1 MTSIQNQLDTILASA
16 YVAGG
21 SDPPKI
27 DSLARMLGERDGITL
42 ISVDPNGHYDH
53 TNLIYGGSSSDVL
66 DATLSLADNV
76 RENIRLEDYQENKYL
91 YGVLDQLSFL
101 PLHSDHL
108 PTCAALARRLGKTLS
123 ERMEIPV
130 YLFSDASEKDNAPTM
145 QHFRQLSHQDFPASF
160 DNPQWQPDYPVK
172 NYHPSLGSCMIGAR
186 LYHINVAIYFGNCD
200 MEGLQDLTKLENYAA
215 DLDEYMQ
222 GISEKIVAVVE
233 DLPGNKGA
241 RIICNI
247 PNYVEAPLG
256 DVLNLFRQISQQQG
270 IHLYGCEI
278 LGYLPIEALVKSG
291 QSTSSTVFFDAVE
304 EDLKYITLAIQT
316 LQLNSIVP
324 FDLNRQILDY
334 HFEIDLDHT

>member
-1 MTSIQNQLDTILASA
+1 MSAIQNQLDTILASA

-21 SDPPKI
+21 SDPQKI
-27 DSLARMLGERDGITL
+27 DSLARMLGESEGITL

-66 DATLSLADNV
+66 DATLNLANNA
-76 RENIRLEDYQENKYL
+76 RENIRLEDYKENKFL
-91 YGVLDQLSFL
+91 YGVLDQISFL
-101 PLHSDHL
+101 PLHSDLL
-108 PTCAALARRLGKTLS
+108 PTCAALARRLGKTLA

-130 YLFSDASEKDNAPTM
+130 FLFSEASEKDKALSV

-160 DNPQWQPDYPVK
+160 EDPQWQPDYPVTT
-172 NYHPSLGSCMIGAR
+172 YHPSLGSCMIGAR
-186 LYHINVAIYFGNCD
+186 LYHINVAIYFANVD
-200 MEGLQDLTKLENYAA
+200 MEGLLDLTNMENYVA
-215 DLDEYMQ
+215 DLDDYMQ
-222 GISEKIVAVVE
+222 EISKKIVAVVE

-247 PNYVEAPLG
+247 PNYTEAPLG

-270 IHLYGCEI
+270 IHLHGCEI

-291 QSTSSTVFFDAVE
+291 QSIPSTVFFDAVE

-324 FDLNRQILDY
+324 FDLNRQVLDY